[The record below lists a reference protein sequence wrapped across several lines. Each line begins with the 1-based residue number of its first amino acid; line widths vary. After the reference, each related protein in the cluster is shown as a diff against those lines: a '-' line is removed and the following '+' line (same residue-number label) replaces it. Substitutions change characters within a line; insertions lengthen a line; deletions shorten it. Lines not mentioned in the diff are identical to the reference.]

1 MQEPRGQ
8 AGAVRDAVAG
18 LGLEHGGAGHDG
30 IVEYD
35 GSRRD
40 GAGHDGAGPGRT
52 EPVRA
57 WSIAERLAR
66 TLRVPATG
74 PRELVTTVTSEAVSL
89 VEAAHSC
96 GVIVTGQ
103 RGDMEIVATTD
114 AVPRTLDELQQDL
127 GSGPCLTAARKQI
140 VVRLHDVPADT
151 RWPRFREVASE
162 LGVAT
167 MLCLPLYVDDDVLG
181 TLSLYGTEPGAFR
194 EGAEP
199 VARLL
204 AALTAIALAES
215 RLAEQMRVAMANR
228 DLIGQAKGILMREH
242 RITAEEAFTLLRLR
256 SQHTNTKLV
265 DVARRV
271 SETGTLDG

>member
-1 MQEPRGQ
+1 MQEPGGPL
-8 AGAVRDAVAG
+8 GAVRDAVT
-18 LGLEHGGAGHDG
+18 G
-30 IVEYD
+30 ID
-35 GSRRD
+35 
-40 GAGHDGAGPGRT
+40 GPGDAHDRDRGPDPT
-52 EPVRA
+52 AGTDPGRLEPVRA

-74 PRELVTTVTSEAVSL
+74 PHELVTTVTAEAVGL
-89 VEAAHSC
+89 IDAARSC
-96 GVIVTGQ
+96 GVIVTGLG
-103 RGDMEIVATTD
+103 GDMEVVATTD
-114 AVPRTLDELQQDL
+114 DVPRTLDALQQDM

-151 RWPRFREVASE
+151 RWPRFREVASD
-162 LGVAT
+162 LGIAT
-167 MLCLPLYVDDDVLG
+167 MLCLPLYVDDGVLG

-215 RLAEQMRVAMANR
+215 RLAEQMRVAMGNR

-242 RITAEEAFTLLRLR
+242 RITAEEAFALLRRR

-265 DVARRV
+265 DLARQV
-271 SETGTLDG
+271 SETGTLEG